1 MKTDEHI
8 VFNLMQTHILSVT
21 LISVVI
27 VYFPLSVFP
36 HSLPFFL
43 SLLFHL
49 KMLFSMSFV

>member
-8 VFNLMQTHILSVT
+8 VFNLMQTHVLSVT

-36 HSLPFFL
+36 HSLPFFICFI
-43 SLLFHL
+43 SL
-49 KMLFSMSFV
+49 KNVI